1 MEKLRLKNSTMR
13 VKRQKLMTQLKQ
25 VWLAPLINL
34 LISSFVER
42 RKW

>member
-25 VWLAPLINL
+25 VWFAPSIKL
-34 LISSFVER
+34 LISSIVER